1 MLRVTAGKGGADRYS
16 ILSPSLLALLRQY
29 SQTYAPQRNPGR
41 WLFAN
46 ANGTT
51 CVNIEAV
58 QRAYQAARHCAGIV
72 KHGGT
77 HTCATALPPTCSKVA
92 WTCTPSAASWAT
104 AHQHHQPLSAPH
116 QPAVQTTQR
125 RGPIGPA
132 GGPAKT

>member
-1 MLRVTAGKGGADRYS
+1 M
-16 ILSPSLLALLRQY
+16 ALLRQY
-29 SQTYAPQRNPGR
+29 SPCSAAPGR

-77 HTCATALPPTCSKVA
+77 IPCATALPPTCSKVA
-92 WTCTPSAASWAT
+92 WTCTPSAALGPRPIS
-104 AHQHHQPLSAPH
+104 
-116 QPAVQTTQR
+116 TTSRYLHLISPQFK
-125 RGPIGPA
+125 PPKDVDPGPA
-132 GGPAKT
+132 GGPAQDLKRSRG